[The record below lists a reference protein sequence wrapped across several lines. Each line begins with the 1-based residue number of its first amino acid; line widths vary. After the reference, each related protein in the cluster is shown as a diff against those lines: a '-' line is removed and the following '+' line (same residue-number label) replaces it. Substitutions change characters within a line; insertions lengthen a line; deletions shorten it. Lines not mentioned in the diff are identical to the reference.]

1 MPNWMYEIINYPEDY
16 QGLGYLLI
24 GVALLMIVRRN
35 FGGNLIVG

>member
-24 GVALLMIVRRN
+24 SVSLLMIVI
-35 FGGNLIVG
+35 GILVVI

>member
-24 GVALLMIVRRN
+24 SVALLMI
-35 FGGNLIVG
+35 IVGILVVI